1 MQLDKAAIA
10 EVNPGP
16 EYDHILKPSR
26 LRRFT
31 KKLFQTYCKLLFT
44 CYCPVNVIGRENL
57 PDDSFILCSNH
68 NSHMDTGALML
79 ASGLD
84 FSRFGMM
91 AASDYF
97 FNNRLRRIFLGLL
110 MDLIPVNRK
119 PSRDEVL
126 KMLAAC
132 REFTRKGKRSLILY
146 PEGTRSK
153 TGEMQRFKRGA
164 AMIAVELGL
173 PLVPAYIEGTFRS
186 MPKGRSLMK
195 PSRITVRIGE
205 PIYPEPGVTDNGHS
219 KSTVY
224 RQLTQELKNRICQ
237 LSQENGRAS

>member
-1 MQLDKAAIA
+1 MQLSKAAIA

-16 EYDHILKPSR
+16 EYDHILKPSPV
-26 LRRFT
+26 RRFT
-31 KKLFQTYCKLLFT
+31 KKLFQIYCKLLFT
-44 CYCPVNVIGRENL
+44 FYCPVKVTGRENL
-57 PDDSFILCSNH
+57 PDASFILCSNH

-79 ASGLD
+79 ASGLS
-84 FSRFGMM
+84 FNRFGMM

-97 FNNRLRRIFLGLL
+97 FNNHLRRIFLGLL
-110 MDLIPVNRK
+110 MDLVPVNRK
-119 PSRDEVL
+119 PSRHEVL

-132 REFTRKGKRSLILY
+132 RQFTQNGQRSLILY

-173 PLVPAYIEGTFRS
+173 PLVPAYVEGTFRA

-195 PSRITVRIGE
+195 PSRIKVRIGE
-205 PIYPEPGVTDNGHS
+205 PIYPDAVGANNGHP

-224 RQLTQELKNRICQ
+224 RQLTSELKNRICQ
-237 LSQENGRAS
+237 LSQENGHAS